1 MSDSKENSQD
11 KKESGEENK
20 GPTGV
25 EANANTLTEINNE
38 GGDDNSGDVPP
49 INTNTDIVI
58 NLEEKDNN
66 QPPAATRALQEDVI
80 IATQVI
86 AEGMKG
92 STNGS
97 GAAPTGTTRDTGA
110 PKTKG
115 SL

>member
-38 GGDDNSGDVPP
+38 GGDDKSGDVPP

-66 QPPAATRALQEDVI
+66 QPPAATRANSHPVDSRRYEWEHQWKWSC
-80 IATQVI
+80 ANRYN
-86 AEGMKG
+86 KG
-92 STNGS
+92 NRRS
-97 GAAPTGTTRDTGA
+97 
-110 PKTKG
+110 
-115 SL
+115 